1 MDEHSQCWVET
12 VRLPKP
18 FCQGHPG
25 EFTEYTWHDLI
36 LQAPIRV
43 AKQGPRR
50 FGVLRPQGS
59 SPSRAWGSDG
69 NLEPSHREAGH
80 VLIWSCF
87 ELLENDR
94 LTHDKK
100 KLMLSQIP
108 WKMTKTLFKTWFKP
122 WLNKNV
128 STYLK
133 LMIKKQSHQV
143 VRHMS

>member
-1 MDEHSQCWVET
+1 MNIASVEWKRF
-12 VRLPKP
+12 VFRSPS
-18 FCQGHPG
+18 
-25 EFTEYTWHDLI
+25 
-36 LQAPIRV
+36 ARVIRV
-43 AKQGPRR
+43 NLLSTHGMIWSSKPRSVSRSKAQGALE
-50 FGVLRPQGS
+50 FWAPQGS

-100 KLMLSQIP
+100 KLMLSQFP

-133 LMIKKQSHQV
+133 LMIKKQTHQV